1 MSGFFVDRPVFAW
14 VIAIL
19 IMLVGV
25 LSILT
30 LPVSQYPAIAPP
42 AISITATY
50 PGASAQ
56 TLEDS
61 VTQVIE
67 QQMNG
72 LDGLRY
78 LSATS
83 ESNGV
88 ATLTLTFDNGT
99 DPDIAQMQVQ
109 NKLQL
114 AMAQLPATV
123 TQQGIKV
130 AKSVRNFL
138 LVAAFVSR
146 DGSMSGADLGDY
158 VASQIFDPVSR
169 VEGVGEVTLFESQY
183 AMRIWLDPHRLNQ
196 YGLTPADVAN
206 ALRAENAQVSAG
218 QLGAVPAVA
227 GQQLTA
233 TVNVQSR
240 LSSPDEFG
248 AIRLRTSAEGAS
260 VYLRDVARVELGS
273 EVYGKSARHNGQ
285 PAAGIAIRLATGANA
300 LDTAEAVKAKLTELA
315 AFFPPG
321 MEVVYPYDTTPFV
334 RISIQEVIKTLL
346 EAVLLVFLVMYLFLQ
361 NLRATLIPTL
371 AVPVVLLG
379 TFGVLAAF
387 GFSINT
393 LTLFAMVLAIG
404 LLVDDAIVVV
414 ENVERVMHEDG
425 LEPKAATRRS
435 MGQITGALIGIALVL
450 SAVFVP
456 MAFFGGSAGVIYRQ
470 FSVTIVSAM
479 LLSVVVALTLTPALT
494 ATLLKPVAGGK
505 SRGEAEGEDEEG
517 ASVGDHSNTGA
528 SIGMQSTAGAG
539 TERSADVK
547 PSARSRRSLT
557 AALFDRVFGG
567 FNRLFDRS
575 VGLYL
580 GGVRLV
586 LRRRWVFLG
595 VYGLLVAVLAAG
607 YLRLP
612 TAFLPEEDQGFLILQ
627 AILPAG
633 ATQERTLAVLE
644 QVERHFLETE
654 SEAVDELITVAGF
667 SFAGQGQNMAIGFV
681 QLKDWSER
689 ERAELAVDAVV
700 GRAMQAFAG
709 IRDARVFAF
718 VPPAVI
724 ELGTAS
730 GWDLQLQD
738 RANVGHEALMAARGQ
753 LLGMA
758 SEHPGLVG
766 VRPNGRED
774 EPQYQVTV
782 DRTRAGALGLS
793 LADINQALAVA
804 WGSAYV
810 DDFVHE
816 GRVKKV
822 YLQADAPYRML
833 PGDLEHWYVRNQ
845 AGEMVPFS
853 AFASAEWTHGSP
865 RLERYNGLPSAEILG
880 QSAPGVSSGEA
891 MAIVEELAQR
901 LPPGVGLSWTGISY
915 DERAAG
921 SQAPAL
927 YALSVLVVFLAL
939 AALYESWSVPF
950 AVMLV
955 VPIGVLGAV
964 LAALGRGL
972 PSDIYF
978 QVGLLATMGLAAK
991 NAILIVEFA
1000 KALQEQGRDA
1010 VAATLEAA
1018 RLRIRP
1024 IVMTSLAF
1032 GFGVVPLAIS
1042 SGAGAGGRQAIGT
1055 GVLGG
1060 VVASTIVGVFFVPL
1074 FFVLIRGRLRGGR
1087 VHLDSAGTQP
1097 TTVHRH

>member
-1 MSGFFVDRPVFAW
+1 MARFFVDRPVFAW

-19 IMLVGV
+19 IMLGGT
-25 LSILT
+25 LSILS

-42 AISITATY
+42 AISITASY

-78 LSATS
+78 MSSTS

-88 ATLTLTFDNGT
+88 ATITLTFDNGT

-114 AMAQLPATV
+114 ATALLPAAV
-123 TQQGIKV
+123 SQQGIKV

-138 LVAAFVSR
+138 MVAAFVSR

-158 VASQIFDPVSR
+158 VASQVFDEISR
-169 VEGVGEVTLFESQY
+169 VKGVGEITLFESQY

-196 YGLTPADVAN
+196 FGLTPADVTAS
-206 ALRAENAQVSAG
+206 LRAENAQISAG
-218 QLGAVPAVA
+218 QLGAIPALE

-233 TVNVQSR
+233 TINVQSR
-240 LSSPDEFG
+240 LNSPEEFG
-248 AIRLRTSAEGAS
+248 AIRLRTSAEGGT
-260 VYLRDVARVELGS
+260 VYLRDVARIELGS

-285 PAAGIAIRLATGANA
+285 PAAGMAIRLASGANA
-300 LDTAEAVKAKLTELA
+300 LDTADRVKVRLAELS

-321 MEVVYPYDTTPFV
+321 MEVIFPYDTTPFV
-334 RISIQEVIKTLL
+334 RISIQEVVKTLL
-346 EAVLLVFLVMYLFLQ
+346 EAVLLVFVVMYLFLQ
-361 NLRATLIPTL
+361 NLRATLIPTI

-387 GFSINT
+387 GYSINT

-414 ENVERVMHEDG
+414 ENVERVMHEEG
-425 LEPKAATRRS
+425 LPPKEATRRS
-435 MGQITGALIGIALVL
+435 MDQITSALIGIALVL

-456 MAFFGGSAGVIYRQ
+456 MAFFGGSTGVIYRQ
-470 FSVTIVSAM
+470 FSITIVSAM

-494 ATLLKPVAGGK
+494 ATMLKPLPPGK
-505 SRGEAEGEDEEG
+505 GSPQDGGEAHGSG
-517 ASVGDHSNTGA
+517 QGRGPF
-528 SIGMQSTAGAG
+528 G
-539 TERSADVK
+539 RF
-547 PSARSRRSLT
+547 
-557 AALFDRVFGG
+557 FDG
-567 FNRLFDRS
+567 FNRLFERT
-575 VGLYL
+575 VGVYL
-580 GGVRLV
+580 GGVRFS
-586 LRRRWVFLG
+586 LRRRWLFLG
-595 VYGLLVAVLAAG
+595 LYGVLVAAMAIG
-607 YLRLP
+607 YARLP
-612 TAFLPEEDQGFLILQ
+612 SAFLPEEDQGFLILQ
-627 AILPAG
+627 AMLPPG
-633 ATQERTLAVLE
+633 ATQERTLEVLE
-644 QVERHFLETE
+644 QVEAHFLENE
-654 SEAVDELITVAGF
+654 PEAVRELITVAGF
-667 SFAGQGQNMAIGFV
+667 SFAGQGQNMALGFV

-689 ERAELAVDAVV
+689 QRPDLGVNAVV
-700 GRAMQAFAG
+700 GRAMQAFSG
-709 IRDARVFAF
+709 IRDAQVFAF
-718 VPPAVI
+718 VPPAVV

-738 RANVGHEALMAARGQ
+738 RANLGHEALMAARGQ

-758 SEHPGLVG
+758 SAHPALVG
-766 VRPNGRED
+766 VRPNGRQD
-774 EPQYQVTV
+774 EPQYQIHV
-782 DRTRAGALGLS
+782 DRTKAGALGLS
-793 LADINQALAVA
+793 LADINQALSVA

-822 YLQADAPYRML
+822 YVQADTPYRML
-833 PGDLEHWYVRNQ
+833 PEDLDAWYVRN
-845 AGEMVPFS
+845 AEGDMVPFS
-853 AFASAEWTHGSP
+853 AFATAEWTFGSP
-865 RLERYNGLPSAEILG
+865 RLERYNGLPSAEVLG
-880 QSAPGVSSGEA
+880 QSPPGVSSGEA
-891 MAIVEELAQR
+891 MAVVEELAEQ
-901 LPPGVGLSWTGISY
+901 LPPGIDLAWTGISY
-915 DERAAG
+915 EERAAG

-927 YALSVLVVFLAL
+927 YALSILVVFLAL

-978 QVGLLATMGLAAK
+978 QVGLLATIGLASK

-1000 KALQEQGRDA
+1000 KTLQEQGRDA
-1010 VAATLEAA
+1010 VSAAIEAA
-1018 RLRIRP
+1018 RMRIRP

-1032 GFGVVPLAIS
+1032 GFGVLPLAIS

-1060 VVASTIVGVFFVPL
+1060 VIAATLVGVLFVPL
-1074 FFVLIRGRLRGGR
+1074 FFVLIRRRL
-1087 VHLDSAGTQP
+1087 SAASSGD
-1097 TTVHRH
+1097 